1 VNKNELIDSI
11 NVMIERLNQSTTNE
25 EAADG
30 WDSEIKSRVEHY
42 FQDVKACINRGVEVE
57 HVGIVRSLDFDG
69 VCRGHLI
76 CDIAHIMKRVRKY
89 NNEL

>member
-1 VNKNELIDSI
+1 MNKNELMDSI
-11 NVMIERLNQSTTNE
+11 NDMIERLNQSPTDK

-69 VCRGHLI
+69 VCQGDLI
-76 CDIAHIMKRVRKY
+76 CDIAQIMKRVRKY
-89 NNEL
+89 NHGL